1 MSQFSQGLISSLNGM
16 MTSDRTQRPELVP
29 GPCSKVPQPMKSGS
43 VGPHIFS
50 IIFNIG
56 SSKF

>member
-16 MTSDRTQRPELVP
+16 MASDRTERPGLVP
-29 GPCSKVPQPMKSGS
+29 GQCDKVTQPMKSGL
-43 VGPHIFS
+43 GGLHILS
-50 IIFNIG
+50 IIFNSG